1 MAQCFLHGNGG
12 ANVLNFKVVGNPQP
26 ANPRENTIWINTD
39 TPITFYAFQTEAPSN
54 PQEGWVWIFVGT
66 SSTAAFNA
74 LKKNGIQVYPISAKQ
89 YIGGAWVDKTAKSYQ
104 NGEWVDW
111 VVSLYDSG
119 KASVPFVD
127 SSTANY
133 GGYTSAVSDAP
144 SRGSV
149 VYNADHIVLSVSAG
163 TASDSSSQ
171 FIGTQNEIDVRG
183 HSTLYVEF
191 DNISI
196 SKTGGDSWGNGN
208 YVCVSASP
216 IKQFPHTSGS
226 FKRINATSGAQTVT
240 IDISGFDT
248 AYIVVYGHVFN
259 TATTVSSKIRR
270 IKLI

>member
-1 MAQCFLHGNGG
+1 MGQAFLHGNGG
-12 ANVLNFKVVGNPQP
+12 ANPLNFKVVGNPQP
-26 ANPRENTIWINTD
+26 TNPRENTIWIDTD
-39 TPITFYAFQTEAPSN
+39 TPITSYVFSATQPAGSS
-54 PQEGWVWIFVGT
+54 GMVWIITGT
-66 SSTAAFNA
+66 SSGAEFNA

-104 NGEWVDW
+104 NGEWVVW
-111 VVSLYDSG
+111 VVGLYDSG

-127 SSTANY
+127 SQTANY

-163 TASDSSSQ
+163 TANDSSSQ

-191 DNISI
+191 DSISI
-196 SKTGGDSWGNGN
+196 SKTGEDSWGKGN

-259 TATTVSSKIRR
+259 TATTVSAKIRR